1 MCRALCPCPSLVIA
15 PYILI
20 NSCAPVVY
28 GDNSTRAFDV
38 RCVDDPSDCLSA
50 TVRFEHPPSSLPPSL
65 FPRAPLL
72 RPALP
77 ALEYDTTY
85 SAKSSSG
92 GQRANGERGGA
103 ASAEMMMQPSSSSA
117 AARGGRRNDK
127 TDQRTR
133 EQDAFSAMRE
143 CKIVNLG
150 ISVGRAVNRTGVCE
164 CGINDLIEMK
174 NMDS

>member
-1 MCRALCPCPSLVIA
+1 MMPISYGIASLLLVCWKVSVVPCPLPMPVPCYCA
-15 PYILI
+15 L

-50 TVRFEHPPSSLPPSL
+50 TVRFEHPPFFLAPPL
-65 FPRAPLL
+65 FFPRAPLL

-103 ASAEMMMQPSSSSA
+103 ASAEKMMQPSSSAA

-127 TDQRTR
+127 TDLKGQENKTLFQR
-133 EQDAFSAMRE
+133 
-143 CKIVNLG
+143 CV
-150 ISVGRAVNRTGVCE
+150 SVK
-164 CGINDLIEMK
+164 L
-174 NMDS
+174 